1 VHIDYTYL
9 TNRTSGQSERPST
22 APDAA
27 KVAAGAPRSPAI
39 STHVPSAEL
48 LALLERVSQ
57 SPEVRADVLQGVV
70 RRLASGFYL
79 TREAAL
85 QTAEA
90 IQKAQE

>member
-1 VHIDYTYL
+1 VHIDITFL
-9 TNRTSGQSERPST
+9 TNRTPGQAEQPSA

-27 KVAAGAPRSPAI
+27 KAAAGAPQSPAI

-57 SPEVRADVLQGVV
+57 FPEVRADVLQGVV
-70 RRLASGFYL
+70 RRLASGYYL
-79 TREAAL
+79 TREAAV